1 VNSEVFFNPIIINEW
16 PGGRASAKFPES
28 SIHPLPA
35 RKLAATLSQ
44 SPQGFSKKLDGAN
57 NRTIEQKLIA
67 LRNIITIWR
76 DVDEQRFE
84 IKKVISDRSASC

>member
-35 RKLAATLSQ
+35 RKLAGTLSQ

-57 NRTIEQKLIA
+57 NRTIKQKLIV
-67 LRNIITIWR
+67 LRNIITMWR
-76 DVDEQRFE
+76 DVDEKPLE
-84 IKKVISDRSASC
+84 LKTLVTGLSAS